1 MTEKGDAMTEH
12 RFRIEEVG
20 DVEDAIL
27 YHCTCSCGHEWDVY
41 RDKVTDRPIPWEE
54 LCPKC
59 GALDED
65 YDEGWAS
72 HPVAMAEDELSYFR
86 AISGTHKRFCLCC
99 DCQMAYRW
107 KRVLRWLRGKIL
119 GR

>member
-1 MTEKGDAMTEH
+1 MTEH

-27 YHCTCSCGHEWDVY
+27 YECTCTCGHKWQVY
-41 RDKVTDRPIPWEE
+41 MDKLTDQPNPWEE

-59 GALDED
+59 GALDEEYELVD
-65 YDEGWAS
+65 YKKT
-72 HPVAMAEDELSYFR
+72 FR
-86 AISGTHKRFCLCC
+86 VYADTHKRLCIC
-99 DCQMAYRW
+99 ADCQRSYWW
-107 KRVLRWLRGKIL
+107 KRAIARFRRWRMMLL